1 MYKLF
6 VMFFGLLAISSCNT
20 EATKNINTVAIED
33 NTEINK
39 NSNIFLNE
47 IEKWKKELYLNGEVG
62 PPCGKDYQKWT
73 EENPNYYWGMQKT
86 KTLISDFNAD
96 DIKDALVYFPAVNC
110 VGGNGYDSDFSML
123 VYSYKNQLLTNKNLT
138 KNIQEKIISAL
149 ADKDIYD
156 VNTTLILFKSFSKT
170 ITGKYLAWVEVDA
183 HCCPSYTGE
192 FEYNPIDFSVK
203 ITN

>member
-33 NTEINK
+33 NSEINK
-39 NSNIFLNE
+39 NSNIFLHE

-73 EENPNYYWGMQKT
+73 EENPNYYWGMQET

-96 DIKDALVYFPAVNC
+96 NVNDALVYFPAVNC
-110 VGGNGYDSDFSML
+110 VGGNGYDSDFSLL
-123 VYSYKNQLLTNKNLT
+123 VYSHKNQLLTDKNLT
-138 KNIQEKIISAL
+138 KNIQEKIKSAL
-149 ADKDIYD
+149 ADKDIYG

-170 ITGKYLAWVEVDA
+170 ITGKYLAWVEEDA

>member
-73 EENPNYYWGMQKT
+73 EENPNYYWGMQET

-96 DIKDALVYFPAVNC
+96 NVNDALVYFPAVNC
-110 VGGNGYDSDFSML
+110 VGGNGSGSDFSLL
-123 VYSYKNQLLTNKNLT
+123 VFSHKNQLLTDKNLT
-138 KNIQEKIISAL
+138 KNIEEKIEIAL
-149 ADKDIYD
+149 ADKDIYG

-170 ITGKYLAWVEVDA
+170 ITGKYLAWVEEDA